1 VRNKLIYLFDPTF
14 KVLMHPA
21 VESWSV
27 KLPKKQMKCLKDMSA
42 HDRKAMVKAI
52 HKAWADGEARTNP
65 KQFLKI
71 VMEREFGDETCE
83 PEYQAP
89 KEEGYGDFY

>member
-1 VRNKLIYLFDPTF
+1 MRNKLIYLFDPTF

-27 KLPKKQMKCLKDMSA
+27 KLPKKQTKCLKDMSA

-89 KEEGYGDFY
+89 EEEGYGDFY